1 MTNKKPSVLGSSLIS
16 IAAVTALTV
25 LTTQGALAQKKYDT
39 GATDTEIKIGNVEA
53 YSGPASAYGVIGK
66 TEGAY
71 FKMINDAG
79 GINGRK
85 INFISYDDGYSPP
98 KTVEQTRKLVESDEV
113 LLIFNALGTPT
124 QTAVQ
129 KYLNSKKVPQLF
141 VATGASKWND
151 PKDFPWTMGF
161 QPSYRAEARIF
172 GKYILKNKPGA
183 KVAVFYQNDDFGKDY
198 VAGLKDVFGDKASSP
213 IVAEESYETTEPS
226 IDSHIVKLKGTG
238 ADVLVNISTP
248 KFAAQAIKKMA
259 ELQWKPMHVMT
270 DVSISIGAVMKP
282 AGFEASEG
290 ILSAGYL
297 KDASDPQWA
306 NDEGMKKFKAFIDK
320 YVPGANIADANL
332 VYGYAASQTMVQA
345 LKQAGDDLT
354 RANVMK
360 QAASLKDFAP
370 DTTLPGIKVN
380 TSATDFAPIE
390 QLKMMQFK
398 NGKWE
403 LFGDIIIAAD
413 TAKFGQPEITLGT
426 IPGIG
431 GTQRLTRAIGKSK
444 AMDLCLT
451 GRMMDAAEAERSG
464 LVSRIVP
471 SDKLMEEALAMAEK
485 IAAMSRP
492 AAEMAKSA
500 VNRAFETPLSEGL
513 NVERDLF
520 HSTFALEDRSEGMA
534 AFIAKRKPVNKN
546 R

>member
-1 MTNKKPSVLGSSLIS
+1 MSNKKLSLLGSSLIS
-16 IAAVTALTV
+16 VAAATALTV
-25 LTTQGALAQKKYDT
+25 LATQGALAQKKYDT

-66 TEGAY
+66 TEDAY

-85 INFISYDDGYSPP
+85 ITFISYDDGYSPP
-98 KTVEQTRKLVESDEV
+98 KTVEQVRKLIESDEV
-113 LLIFNALGTPT
+113 LLVFNALGTPT

-129 KYLNSKKVPQLF
+129 KYQNAKKVPQLF
-141 VATGASKWND
+141 LATGASKWND

-161 QPSYRAEARIF
+161 QPSYRVEARIF
-172 GKYILKNKPGA
+172 AKYILKTKPGA
-183 KVAVFYQNDDFGKDY
+183 KVAVFYANDDFGKDY
-198 VAGLKDVFGDKASSP
+198 VAGLKDVFGDKASSL

-248 KFAAQAIKKMA
+248 KFAAQTIKKMA
-259 ELQWKPMHVMT
+259 ELEWKPMHLMT

-306 NDEGMKKFKAFIDK
+306 NDEGMKKFMAFIDK
-320 YVPGANIADANL
+320 YMPGANVADANL
-332 VYGYAASQTMVQA
+332 VYGYAAAQTMVQV

-354 RANVMK
+354 RENVMK

-370 DTTLPGIKVN
+370 DTTLPGIKIN

-398 NGKWE
+398 NGRWD
-403 LFGDIIIAAD
+403 LFGDIISA
-413 TAKFGQPEITLGT
+413 E
-426 IPGIG
+426 IG
-431 GTQRLTRAIGKSK
+431 G
-444 AMDLCLT
+444 
-451 GRMMDAAEAERSG
+451 
-464 LVSRIVP
+464 
-471 SDKLMEEALAMAEK
+471 
-485 IAAMSRP
+485 
-492 AAEMAKSA
+492 
-500 VNRAFETPLSEGL
+500 
-513 NVERDLF
+513 
-520 HSTFALEDRSEGMA
+520 
-534 AFIAKRKPVNKN
+534 
-546 R
+546 

>member
-1 MTNKKPSVLGSSLIS
+1 MRNKKLSLLGSSLTS
-16 IAAVTALTV
+16 IAAATALTV
-25 LTTQGALAQKKYDT
+25 LATQGALAQKKYDT

-66 TEGAY
+66 TEDAY

-98 KTVEQTRKLVESDEV
+98 KTVEQVRKLIESDEV
-113 LLIFNALGTPT
+113 LLVFNALGTPT

-129 KYLNSKKVPQLF
+129 KYQNAKKVPQLF
-141 VATGASKWND
+141 LATGASKWND

-161 QPSYRAEARIF
+161 QPSYRVEARIF
-172 GKYILKNKPGA
+172 AKYILKTKPGA
-183 KVAVFYQNDDFGKDY
+183 KVAVFYANDDFGKDY
-198 VAGLKDVFGDKASSP
+198 VAGLKDVFGDKASSL

-238 ADVLVNISTP
+238 ADVFVNISTP

-259 ELQWKPMHVMT
+259 ELEWKPMHVMT

-306 NDEGMKKFKAFIDK
+306 NDEGMKKFMAFIDK
-320 YVPGANIADANL
+320 YMPGANIADTNL
-332 VYGYAASQTMVQA
+332 VYGYAAAQTMVQV
-345 LKQAGDDLT
+345 LKQTGDDLT
-354 RANVMK
+354 RENVMK

-370 DTTLPGIKVN
+370 DTALPGVKIN

-398 NGKWE
+398 NGKWD
-403 LFGDIIIAAD
+403 LFGDIISA
-413 TAKFGQPEITLGT
+413 E
-426 IPGIG
+426 IG
-431 GTQRLTRAIGKSK
+431 G
-444 AMDLCLT
+444 
-451 GRMMDAAEAERSG
+451 
-464 LVSRIVP
+464 
-471 SDKLMEEALAMAEK
+471 
-485 IAAMSRP
+485 
-492 AAEMAKSA
+492 
-500 VNRAFETPLSEGL
+500 
-513 NVERDLF
+513 
-520 HSTFALEDRSEGMA
+520 
-534 AFIAKRKPVNKN
+534 
-546 R
+546 